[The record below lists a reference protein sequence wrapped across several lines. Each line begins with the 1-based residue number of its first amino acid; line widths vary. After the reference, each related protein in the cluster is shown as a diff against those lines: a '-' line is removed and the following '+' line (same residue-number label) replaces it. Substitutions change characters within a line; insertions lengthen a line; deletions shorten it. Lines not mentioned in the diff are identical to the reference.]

1 MDSAKTKTLMGQNQ
15 MEVST
20 REHEV
25 RQLPTWFASLV
36 HQNHVNRIYSNRRT
50 QQQDM
55 SPESSRKLVA
65 KLGTGLKTTILLAP
79 RREVSLAL
87 KASPPCYND
96 GFKSRLMNNLS
107 TILAQSLLKSLVMT
121 AHVSNAR
128 RMIRTRE

>member
-1 MDSAKTKTLMGQNQ
+1 MDSSKTKILMGQNQ

-25 RQLPTWFASLV
+25 RQLPAWFALLV
-36 HQNHVNRIYSNRRT
+36 RQNHINCIYSNRRT

-55 SPESSRKLVA
+55 SPESSPKLVA
-65 KLGTGLKTTILLAP
+65 KLRTGLKTTILLAP

-87 KASPPCYND
+87 KSSPPCYND